1 MEVFLTML
9 NIKRFACTGLA
20 AILVVSLPACGKDK
34 SSGYTPLPEEDDT
47 VYNISLCQ
55 DEDSDYYNNISQ
67 GFNDALTD
75 LFGSAHVNVTTMVAN
90 NTIGTDSI
98 CADYVTGG
106 TDLIF
111 ANGKKSLSSA
121 ATATEDIP
129 IVGAAVMDY
138 QSVLHLATASDSS
151 WNKKTGTN
159 VTGISSKPN
168 LEEQLSLLIEATPDL
183 QSVGLLYNPEDTDG
197 IYQNVLLE
205 KYLDQAGI
213 PWKEYALPSDDIDSS
228 ISDELTDATAIA
240 PTKQIASSVTEGSNN
255 DVVSFAGNDLLS
267 GIFSPSS
274 AHVASTS
281 ATWTPDLSIANA
293 EPLAADAS
301 LEDIVQYACNE
312 CSVLFLPAESQLTSE
327 VQTIVDIATASGTR
341 TVGGDASLGQ
351 ETLVSMYKDPYAMGY
366 AAGKMVYR
374 ILVDGADPGDIKI
387 TNSPAENVKLYNAS
401 RAESLGMTFPK
412 SFHEINDYFAN
423 YEIGSTTTRISSDD
437 TAE

>member
-1 MEVFLTML
+1 ML

-20 AILVVSLPACGKDK
+20 AILAVSLPACGKDK

-90 NTIGTDSI
+90 DAIGTDSI

-183 QSVGLLYNPEDTDG
+183 QSVGILYNPEDTDG

-213 PWKEYALPSDDIDSS
+213 PWKEYALPS
-228 ISDELTDATAIA
+228 
-240 PTKQIASSVTEGSNN
+240 
-255 DVVSFAGNDLLS
+255 
-267 GIFSPSS
+267 
-274 AHVASTS
+274 
-281 ATWTPDLSIANA
+281 
-293 EPLAADAS
+293 
-301 LEDIVQYACNE
+301 
-312 CSVLFLPAESQLTSE
+312 
-327 VQTIVDIATASGTR
+327 
-341 TVGGDASLGQ
+341 
-351 ETLVSMYKDPYAMGY
+351 
-366 AAGKMVYR
+366 
-374 ILVDGADPGDIKI
+374 
-387 TNSPAENVKLYNAS
+387 S
-401 RAESLGMTFPK
+401 R
-412 SFHEINDYFAN
+412 
-423 YEIGSTTTRISSDD
+423 
-437 TAE
+437 